1 MEQNNLGIVFNVV
14 GRKLPEAGIEFIMIG
29 GHAVN
34 HYGYSRATID
44 IDFMIAASDMSVV
57 RSVMKDS
64 GFSNISESENAVF
77 FEYPDIPYR
86 VDFLQIDSGSMQKLL
101 AHAERIDYAG
111 ISLKV
116 PSLKDLLS
124 MKLFALKHGSERRE
138 EKDFPDI
145 VNLVIEHG
153 LELENEL
160 KPLCEKFA
168 DTQIYVKLAERIR
181 RLKHD

>member
-14 GRKLPEAGIEFIMIG
+14 GRKLPEAGIEFVMIG

-44 IDFMIAASDMSVV
+44 IDFMIAARDMSMV
-57 RSVMKDS
+57 RSLMKDS
-64 GFSNISESENAVF
+64 GFSNISESKNVVF
-77 FEYPDIPYR
+77 FEHPNLPYR

-101 AHAERIDYAG
+101 AHAAQIDYAG

-116 PSLKDLLS
+116 PSLKDLIS
-124 MKLFALKHGSERRE
+124 MKLFALKHGSKRRE

-145 VNLVIEHG
+145 VNLVIEHK

-168 DTQIYVKLAERIR
+168 DAQIFAELAERIR
-181 RLKHD
+181 RREYD